1 MQVRR
6 KIAVLFAAVAVA
18 GIAACLAVLALLR
31 DGGGADPLLTL
42 ALTCGM
48 LLGLAVLFLWSAVDR
63 LVLRGVAAL
72 AGETRALSHGTSAAR
87 LSADRY
93 AALAPLPQAINE
105 LSEKLALAR
114 NAVELAVATST
125 ARVEEQKGRLAA
137 VLRDLDDGVLVCN
150 RHHQVLLYNRT
161 ALRLLHLTGDIGI
174 GRDLLQIVTKAPV
187 LHSLER
193 LTRRVTDGRHH
204 DHPAGASAEFV
215 AATTDGRFL
224 LQGTMSLLLQDD
236 GITGYVVTF
245 SDVTSALET
254 LGKRD
259 TLLRA
264 ATEGLHGIAAN
275 LRAAAETLHDHP
287 DLPEEARRSLEEVLT
302 TEGRVLSDRLQALT
316 GQYRALITGA
326 WPMSDVH
333 SGNLIDLVITRT
345 RATGGP
351 AVTQTGLPQWIHG
364 DSFSL
369 VVLLDH
375 LLKRLTSTTG
385 ATAFDLSAETAASWV
400 HVDAAW
406 RGMPVPA
413 SVIEGWT
420 AEKLPDAPGGLSV
433 GEVLGH
439 HRSDLW
445 SEAAGPG
452 MARLRLPLPLPRQT
466 HGPVGYV
473 PPAPRP
479 EFFDFDLLHQ
489 PVATSELGRTLLRE
503 LTYIVFDTETTG
515 LQPSMGDEII
525 SIAGV
530 RIVNGRILTGET
542 FSRFVNPGRPIP
554 RESIRFHGI
563 TDETVRDCPP
573 IGSVLPQFNAFVSGA
588 VLVAH
593 NAAFDLKF
601 LKLKERATGV
611 TFDNPVLDTM
621 LFSRQLLGDDTD
633 HSLDGIAQRLG
644 IRVVDRHTA
653 LGDALLTA
661 AVFLRFVDMLG
672 ERGVHTLDD
681 AIRSANMQVELR
693 ARERAF

>member
-1 MQVRR
+1 MR
-6 KIAVLFAAVAVA
+6 IAILFAAVAAA
-18 GIAACLAVLALLR
+18 GIAACLGVLALLR

-42 ALTCGM
+42 ALACGA
-48 LLGLAVLFLWSAVDR
+48 LLGVAVLILWGVVDR
-63 LVLRGVAAL
+63 LVLRDVAAL
-72 AGETRALSHGTSAAR
+72 AGETRALSYGTSAAR
-87 LSADRY
+87 LSTERH
-93 AALAPLPQAINE
+93 AALAPLAQAINE
-105 LSEKLALAR
+105 MSEKLTLAR
-114 NAVELAVATST
+114 NAVDLAVATST

-187 LHSLER
+187 LHTLER
-193 LTRRVTDGRHH
+193 LTRRVMDERHH
-204 DHPAGASAEFV
+204 GHPAGASAEFV

-245 SDVTSALET
+245 SDETSTLVT
-254 LGKRD
+254 LGERD
-259 TLLRA
+259 ALLRS
-264 ATEGLHGIAAN
+264 ATEGLHGIVAN

-287 DLPEEARRSLEEVLT
+287 DLPDEARRLLGDVLNA
-302 TEGRVLSDRLQALT
+302 ESRALSDRLKTLT

-333 SGNLIDLVITRT
+333 SGTLIDLVIART
-345 RATGGP
+345 RGSGGP
-351 AVTQTGLPQWIHG
+351 AVTPTGLPQWIYG

-375 LLKRLTSTTG
+375 LLKRLAAATG
-385 ATAFDLSAETAASWV
+385 ADAFDLSAETTASWV
-400 HVDAAW
+400 LVDAMW
-406 RGMPVPA
+406 RGAPVPA

-420 AEKLPDAPGGLSV
+420 AETLPDAPGGLRV
-433 GEVLGH
+433 GDVLEH

-452 MARLRLPLPLPRQT
+452 MARLRLPLPLPRET

-489 PVATSELGRTLLRE
+489 PVATSELGRTPLRE

-515 LQPSMGDEII
+515 LQPSTGDEII

-542 FSRFVNPGRPIP
+542 FCRFVDPGRPIP

-563 TDETVRDCPP
+563 TDESVRDCPP
-573 IGSVLPQFNAFVSGA
+573 ITDVLPQFRAFVSGA

-601 LKLKERATGV
+601 LKLKERAAGV
-611 TFDNPVLDTM
+611 AFDNPVLDTM
-621 LFSRQLLGDDTD
+621 LLSRHLFGDEAD

-661 AVFLRFVDMLG
+661 AVFLRFVDMLS
-672 ERGVHTLDD
+672 ERGAHTLDD
-681 AIRSANMQVELR
+681 AIRSANIQVELR